1 MALYE
6 AVICDLNC
14 NFFCGGGGGVIL
26 VHFSSPEE
34 YYLGMIWIRV
44 LVPLNLMVCY

>member
-14 NFFCGGGGGVIL
+14 NFFGGGVIL

-34 YYLGMIWIRV
+34 YYLGMIWTGV
-44 LVPLNLMVCY
+44 LVPLKLMVCY